1 MIHKSVRSSR
11 RTLLYSSAAFIA
23 AAAFSFASCTPDRG
37 RILDLLPADSRAV
50 AVINTDKLA
59 DEVPASSLGSM
70 SVLAS
75 GAADGIVAFVS
86 SSNAAQY
93 SVMIPRNSGAF
104 ASALADSGY
113 TSVADGAFDVYS
125 RPGSSDIVVARDGSA
140 VWQTDISRPAEFV
153 ASQLQSASSASV
165 KSLKGVAEY
174 IFSEPGT
181 VTGAVSQRAFGSA
194 VPSSSSECWYCF
206 SGKQADKILSIDFS
220 MMEASGKPVDIK
232 GVQTLS
238 TDFLRYVPQAPGV
251 FAAVGLT
258 DQVDWDAAGRMVTS
272 FAGTGVANYINA
284 LMPYLKAIDGT
295 VALAVMPKTPENT
308 ASWLD
313 PSAWNLF
320 LMARMPQSQV
330 KDALNTVV
338 LLANMGGARISDVAD
353 GIKSIVLNDMTFYAG
368 MVDGNFTLST
378 YLPDGKAQNSLAP
391 VFSGKNGAMYSDLP
405 ATVAF
410 PGGELQNARMNLTIQ
425 LEDAGGMIRIG
436 FPGASVTPLEI
447 LTRAG
452 MGRMPGF

>member
-1 MIHKSVRSSR
+1 MIRKPMKSSR
-11 RTLLYSSAAFIA
+11 LTLLYASAAFVA

-37 RILDLLPADSRAV
+37 HILELLPADSRAV

-59 DEVPASSLGSM
+59 DEVPASSIGEL

-75 GAADGIVAFVS
+75 GAKDGIVAVVS
-86 SSNAAQY
+86 SSNAARY
-93 SVMIPRNSGAF
+93 SVMIPRNSGDF
-104 ASALADSGY
+104 ASALTDSGY
-113 TSVADGAFDVYS
+113 TSVSDGAFDVYS
-125 RPGSSDIVVARDGSA
+125 RPDYPSVVVARDGSA
-140 VWQTDISRPAEFV
+140 VWQIDISRPAEFV
-153 ASQLQSASSASV
+153 ASQLESASSTSV

-181 VTGAVSQRAFGSA
+181 VTGALSQRAFGSSA
-194 VPSSSSECWYCF
+194 PSSSDECWYCF
-206 SGKQADKILSIDFS
+206 SGKQADKVLSIDFS
-220 MMEASGKPVDIK
+220 LMEASGKPIDIK

-238 TDFLRYVPQAPGV
+238 TDFLRYVPQSAGV
-251 FAAVGLT
+251 YAAVGLT

-272 FAGTGVANYINA
+272 FAGTGVANYVNA

-295 VALAVMPKTPENT
+295 VALAVMPKSPESV
-308 ASWLD
+308 ASWTD
-313 PSAWNLF
+313 PYAWNLF

-338 LLANMGGARISDVAD
+338 LLANMAGAGVEDAAD
-353 GIKSIVLNDMTFYAG
+353 GIKSITVNDMTFYVG

-391 VFSGKNGAMYSDLP
+391 TFSGKSGAMYADVP
-405 ATVAF
+405 AAIAF
-410 PGGELQNARMNLTIQ
+410 PDGEVQDSHMILSIQ
-425 LEDAGGMIRIG
+425 LEDAGGMIRME

-447 LTRAG
+447 LSRAG
-452 MGRMPGF
+452 MSRMPGF